1 MGKVKDM
8 VSNLVQMLDSGVE
21 EAKSLVDTMHKLQ
34 SYLDAESK
42 TIIEA
47 SLDRLLSRI
56 RAEAAK
62 ITRGSIVVLV
72 SPEDRVTVDKTTYSD
87 EDSDPYLK
95 RLKSQDFSILRLA
108 SFSYFIESLKSE
120 VAEGN
125 LIPVIEFLRANTQFE
140 STSVYLP
147 SPAVRKAE
155 QLPEPS
161 PSSKSK
167 ISDWLPMP
175 PWEGP
180 PLPRRLFKDKP
191 PRSR

>member
-1 MGKVKDM
+1 MGKIKDV

-125 LIPVIEFLRANTQFE
+125 CVPAIEFLRANTKFE
-140 STSVYLP
+140 WPSVY
-147 SPAVRKAE
+147 SPAPEFRESHV
-155 QLPEPS
+155 EPS

>member
-1 MGKVKDM
+1 MGKIKDV

-47 SLDRLLSRI
+47 SIDRLLNTI
-56 RAEAAK
+56 RMEAAK
-62 ITRGSIVVLV
+62 RTTGSVVVIV
-72 SPEDRVTVDKTTYSD
+72 SPEDRVTVDVTYSD

-120 VAEGN
+120 VAEGDCVPA
-125 LIPVIEFLRANTQFE
+125 IHFLRANTQFE

-155 QLPEPS
+155 QPPEPS

>member
-1 MGKVKDM
+1 MGKVKDA
-8 VSNLVQMLDSGVE
+8 VSNLMQMLDSGVE

-125 LIPVIEFLRANTQFE
+125 CVPAIEFLRANTKFE
-140 STSVYLP
+140 WPSVY
-147 SPAVRKAE
+147 SPAPVLRE
-155 QLPEPS
+155 SHVEPS

>member
-1 MGKVKDM
+1 MGKVKDV

-47 SLDRLLSRI
+47 SLDRLLNRI

-72 SPEDRVTVDKTTYSD
+72 SPEDRVTVDATYSD

-95 RLKSQDFSILRLA
+95 RLKSQDFSILRLT

-125 LIPVIEFLRANTQFE
+125 CVPAIHFLRANTQFE

-155 QLPEPS
+155 QPPEPS

-167 ISDWLPMP
+167 ISDWVPLP

>member
-1 MGKVKDM
+1 MGKVKDA

-47 SLDRLLSRI
+47 SLDRLLNRI

-72 SPEDRVTVDKTTYSD
+72 SPEDRVTVDATYSD

-125 LIPVIEFLRANTQFE
+125 CVPAIEFLRANTQFE

-155 QLPEPS
+155 QPPEPS

-180 PLPRRLFKDKP
+180 PLPRRLFKD
-191 PRSR
+191 

>member
-1 MGKVKDM
+1 MGKVKDV
-8 VSNLVQMLDSGVE
+8 VSNLVQMLEASQK

-42 TIIEA
+42 TIIQA
-47 SLDRLLSRI
+47 SIDRLLNTI
-56 RAEAAK
+56 RMEAAK
-62 ITRGSIVVLV
+62 RTTGSVVVIV
-72 SPEDRVTVDKTTYSD
+72 SPEDRVTVDVTYSD

-120 VAEGN
+120 VAEGDCVPA
-125 LIPVIEFLRANTQFE
+125 IHFLRANTQFE

-155 QLPEPS
+155 QPPEPS

>member
-1 MGKVKDM
+1 MGKVKDV

-47 SLDRLLSRI
+47 SLDRLLNTI
-56 RAEAAK
+56 RTEAAK
-62 ITRGSIVVLV
+62 RTTGSVVVIV
-72 SPEDRVTVDKTTYSD
+72 SPEDRVTVDVTYSD

-120 VAEGN
+120 VAEGDCVPA
-125 LIPVIEFLRANTQFE
+125 IHFLRANTQFE

-155 QLPEPS
+155 QPPEPS

>member
-1 MGKVKDM
+1 MGAVKDK
-8 VSNLVQMLDSGVE
+8 VRDLVQMLDSGVE

-34 SYLDAESK
+34 IYLDAESK

-47 SLDRLLSRI
+47 SLDRLLNRI

-72 SPEDRVTVDKTTYSD
+72 SPEDRVTVDWTYSD

-125 LIPVIEFLRANTQFE
+125 CVPAIHFLRANTQFE

-155 QLPEPS
+155 QPPEPS

-167 ISDWLPMP
+167 ISDWLPLP